1 MSDYLSSIQL
11 QEILAQLVAGGRSGT
26 LVINSTCNHVI
37 TIALD
42 KGQILALF
50 YGPKRGRNAIPLIG
64 GITGGTFRFQE
75 TLFSLNAQDL
85 PPTSEVLMALRGGP
99 TAQAG
104 DSAPGGAKPGGS
116 SGISSAHAQ
125 QLYRGLEKILLQYLG
140 PIARMVLDD
149 VCEASEKT
157 SRGPEEYNRLIA
169 CLSDEIEDHQEALRF
184 KQEAS
189 ELLTNLLAR

>member
-11 QEILAQLVAGGRSGT
+11 QEILAQLLAGGRSGT

-50 YGPKRGRNAIPLIG
+50 YGPKRGRSAIPLIG

-99 TAQAG
+99 VAQGWDSSKKGHKPAG
-104 DSAPGGAKPGGS
+104 SPKDS
-116 SGISSAHAQ
+116 SGDTQRI
-125 QLYRGLEKILLQYLG
+125 YRGLEKILIHYLG
-140 PIARMVLDD
+140 PIAGMVLED

-157 SRGPEEYNRLIA
+157 PRGHQEFDKLIG
-169 CLSDEIEDHQEALRF
+169 CLSKEIEDAQKALRF

-189 ELLTNLLAR
+189 ELLNNLLSR